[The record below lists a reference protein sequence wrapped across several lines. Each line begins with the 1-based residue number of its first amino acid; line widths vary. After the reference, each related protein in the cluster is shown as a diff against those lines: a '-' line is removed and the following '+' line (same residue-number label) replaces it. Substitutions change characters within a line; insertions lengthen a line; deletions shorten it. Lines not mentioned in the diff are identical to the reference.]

1 MSDID
6 DTNAVDMA
14 EYRRRLDQI
23 MKQAENDPE
32 MAKYNDMAKK
42 ARDMV
47 VNGEVSLDDYRNG
60 KISMADLL
68 AGPHKNGSED

>member
-14 EYRRRLDQI
+14 EYRRRLEQVMNSPD
-23 MKQAENDPE
+23 